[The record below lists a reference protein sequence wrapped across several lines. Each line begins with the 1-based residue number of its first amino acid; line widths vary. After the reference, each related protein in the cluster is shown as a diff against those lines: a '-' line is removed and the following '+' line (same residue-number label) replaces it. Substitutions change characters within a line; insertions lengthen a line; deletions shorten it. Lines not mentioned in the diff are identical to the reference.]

1 MRRYVLASLAM
12 LCIAC
17 SGGETGLE
25 PDPVTGS
32 YTLQSVN
39 TNKLPAVFYQDSL
52 EKDEFVSGSV
62 MLSSNSNWNGT
73 LTLRITDL
81 TTSEVFGF
89 TAPIGGTFSI
99 TSNSITLSDAF
110 NGLTFTGTV
119 NGGMLSI
126 GTNGIVGSTTAL
138 VFQK

>member
-17 SGGETGLE
+17 SGDTNLA
-25 PDPVTGS
+25 PDPITGN
-32 YTLQSVN
+32 YTLQSVDG
-39 TNKLPAVFYQDSL
+39 NKIPAVFYQDTQ

-62 MLSSNSNWNGT
+62 MLSTGNNWQGT
-73 LTLRITDL
+73 LTLRGTDL
-81 TTSEVFGF
+81 TTNEVFGF
-89 TAPIGGTFSI
+89 TAPIGGSYTV
-99 TSNSITLSDAF
+99 TNNSITLSDAF

-119 NGGMLSI
+119 SGGTLSI
-126 GTNGIVGSTTAL
+126 GSEIVIGGTTML

>member
-17 SGGETGLE
+17 SGDTGLE
-25 PDPVTGS
+25 PDPITGN

-39 TNKLPAVFYQDSL
+39 GSKLPGIFYQDTQ

-62 MLSSNSNWNGT
+62 TLSSNNNWNGT

-81 TTSEVFGF
+81 TTNEVFGF
-89 TAPIGGTFSI
+89 AAPIGGTFSV
-99 TSNSITLSDAF
+99 TNNSITLTDAF
-110 NGLTFTGTV
+110 NGLTFTGTANSGV
-119 NGGMLSI
+119 LTI
-126 GTNGIVGSTTAL
+126 GTDGIVGSTTSL